1 MENFED
7 ADEILL
13 YDRFQKMVLDLD
25 SLSSLSKV
33 ESDDTA
39 EEVLAVK
46 IDTFFSSIN
55 PKIVRFPKNKAQE
68 IDTAKAKIVTQLGKD
83 RIVNI
88 AAVVRVLKD
97 LLN

>member
-1 MENFED
+1 
-7 ADEILL
+7 
-13 YDRFQKMVLDLD
+13 
-25 SLSSLSKV
+25 V
-33 ESDDTA
+33 ESDYTA

-55 PKIVRFPKNKAQE
+55 PKIVRFPKNKAHE
-68 IDTAKAKIVTQLGKD
+68 IDYAKAKIVTQLGKD